1 VKDGRAF
8 MSDNEKNN
16 FHNGDPQNN
25 NGGRMKFSGLGRV
38 HPDDMPTQVLNNGQ
52 LPQQQG
58 QVPPQQQNY
67 QQGQYPPPQQNYQ
80 QGQYPPPQQNY
91 QQGQYPPPQQN
102 YQQGQYPPPQQQNYQ
117 QGQYPPPQQNYQQ
130 GQFPPPP
137 QHNRPQ
143 YSGGMQPPSQHKKGS
158 EGSGKNPMKK
168 LIIAIIVL
176 IVVMVVL
183 VILVMQ
189 KSGFTDDDDMPAVTT
204 AASTT
209 ATTTVTTPTETDYPE
224 ITTLKAL
231 IEVPDLVDNSYTVA
245 KMTLSDLGFRIKPTY
260 QFSDSVAKDHVISQS
275 IEGGVKA
282 SEGAEITLVIS
293 QGKKSQDNTTVPDVI
308 GATLD
313 EAREKLAKA
322 GLTVENEGDKGKVT
336 KQSVAAGSKVPF
348 GTRVKITVSEG

>member
-1 VKDGRAF
+1 MKDGRAF

-25 NGGRMKFSGLGRV
+25 NGSRMKFSGLGRV

-58 QVPPQQQNY
+58 QLPPPQQNY
-67 QQGQYPPPQQNYQ
+67 QQGQVPPPQNYQQGQLPPPQQNYQ

-91 QQGQYPPPQQN
+91 QQGQYPPPQ
-102 YQQGQYPPPQQQNYQ
+102 
-117 QGQYPPPQQNYQQ
+117 
-130 GQFPPPP
+130 
-137 QHNRPQ
+137 HNRPQ
-143 YSGGMQPPSQHKKGS
+143 YSGGMQPPSQHKKGI
-158 EGSGKNPMKK
+158 EGKNPMKK

-231 IEVPDLVDNSYTVA
+231 IEVPDLVDSSYTVA
-245 KMTLSDLGFRIKPTY
+245 KMTLSDLGFRIKPMY

-282 SEGAEITLVIS
+282 SDGTEITLVIS

-336 KQSVAAGSKVPF
+336 KQSIAAGSKVPF
-348 GTRVKITVSEG
+348 GTRVKITVSED

>member
-1 VKDGRAF
+1 MKDGRAF

-25 NGGRMKFSGLGRV
+25 NGSRMKFSGLGRV

-58 QVPPQQQNY
+58 QLPPPQQNYQQGQFPPPQQNYQQGQFPPPQQNYQQGQFPPLQQNY

-80 QGQYPPPQQNY
+80 QGQY
-91 QQGQYPPPQQN
+91 
-102 YQQGQYPPPQQQNYQ
+102 
-117 QGQYPPPQQNYQQ
+117 
-130 GQFPPPP
+130 PPP

-158 EGSGKNPMKK
+158 EGKNPMKK
-168 LIIAIIVL
+168 LIIAIIIL
-176 IVVMVVL
+176 LVVMVVL

-189 KSGFTDDDDMPAVTT
+189 KSGFTDDDDIPSVTT
-204 AASTT
+204 SAAAST
-209 ATTTVTTPTETDYPE
+209 TTTVTTQTETDYPE

-231 IEVPDLVDNSYTVA
+231 IEVPDLVDSSYTVA
-245 KMTLSDLGFRIKPTY
+245 KMTLSDLGFRIKPMY
-260 QFSDSVAKDHVISQS
+260 QFSDSVAKDHIISQS

-282 SEGAEITLVIS
+282 SDGTEITLVIS
-293 QGKKSQDNTTVPDVI
+293 QGKKSQDNTTVPDVS
-308 GATLD
+308 GNTLD

-336 KQSVAAGSKVPF
+336 KQSIAAGSKVPY
-348 GTRVKITVSEG
+348 GTRVKITVSED

>member
-1 VKDGRAF
+1 

>member
-1 VKDGRAF
+1 MKDGRAF

-25 NGGRMKFSGLGRV
+25 NGSRMKFSGLGRV

-58 QVPPQQQNY
+58 QFQPPQQNY
-67 QQGQYPPPQQNYQ
+67 QQGQYPPPQQNYQQGQFPPPQQNYQ

-91 QQGQYPPPQQN
+91 QQGQYPPPQ
-102 YQQGQYPPPQQQNYQ
+102 
-117 QGQYPPPQQNYQQ
+117 
-130 GQFPPPP
+130 
-137 QHNRPQ
+137 HNRPQ

-158 EGSGKNPMKK
+158 EGKNPMKK
-168 LIIAIIVL
+168 LIIAIIIL
-176 IVVMVVL
+176 LVVMVVL

-189 KSGFTDDDDMPAVTT
+189 KSGFTDDDMPSVTT
-204 AASTT
+204 SAAAST
-209 ATTTVTTPTETDYPE
+209 TTTVTTQTETDYPE

-231 IEVPDLVDNSYTVA
+231 IEVPDVVDNSYTVA
-245 KMTLSDLGFRIKPTY
+245 KMTLSDLGFRIKPMY
-260 QFSDSVAKDHVISQS
+260 QFSDSVAKDHIISQS

-282 SEGAEITLVIS
+282 SDGTEITLVIS
-293 QGKKSQDNTTVPDVI
+293 QGKKSQDNTTVPDVS
-308 GATLD
+308 GNTLD

-336 KQSVAAGSKVPF
+336 KQSIAAGSKVPY
-348 GTRVKITVSEG
+348 GTRVKVTVSEN